1 MALFIPAFGIGI
13 HSELLAR
20 SISSI
25 QVRLQIRNE
34 VRRRKVSLCLRLGR
48 VTSQELEQQVTAW
61 GRVFGANGPEFK
73 SLFQKQ
79 FCNFMKVVCFLY
91 VLYFSL

>member
-1 MALFIPAFGIGI
+1 MGLEYI

-25 QVRLQIRNE
+25 QVRLQINE
-34 VRRRKVSLCLRLGR
+34 VRYRKVSLCLRLGR
-48 VTSQELEQQVTAW
+48 VTSQGVEQQVTAW
-61 GRVFGANGPEFK
+61 GRVFGVNGPEFK

-79 FCNFMKVVCFLY
+79 FCNFMKVVYFLY